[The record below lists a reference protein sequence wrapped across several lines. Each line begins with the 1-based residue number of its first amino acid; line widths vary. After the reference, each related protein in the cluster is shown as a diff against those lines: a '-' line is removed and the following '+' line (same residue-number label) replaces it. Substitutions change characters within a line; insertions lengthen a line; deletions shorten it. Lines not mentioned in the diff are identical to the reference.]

1 MIPAPFDYDL
11 AESVDHAIELLAG
24 GGGDAKLL
32 AGGHSLIPAMKLRIA
47 RPAKLVDIGRLSDLA
62 YVKDDGTH
70 IAIGALTPHATVAA
84 DPLLTEHCPIV
95 SYTAAQIGDPQVRH
109 RGTLGGTLAH
119 GDPASD
125 MPAVMLALGAELVVR
140 GSGGERTIPAG
151 EFFTGV
157 FETALGAD
165 ELLLE
170 ARVPKLGASTGWAY
184 LKANRRAQDWATVGV
199 AALVHRDDGKVAG
212 ASIGL
217 VNMGATPLRARA
229 AEDALAGGAS
239 VADAAALVTDGADP
253 PADHAGSSEYRAHL
267 AQVLA
272 RRALEQATETPAA

>member
-11 AESVDHAIELLAG
+11 AENVDHAIELLAS

-32 AGGHSLIPAMKLRIA
+32 AGGHSLIPAMRLRIA

-62 YVKDDGTH
+62 YVKDEGTH
-70 IAIGALTPHATVAA
+70 VAIGALTRHAAVAA
-84 DPLLTEHCPIV
+84 DPLLQEHCPIV
-95 SYTAAQIGDPQVRH
+95 SFTAAQIGDPQVRH
-109 RGTLGGTLAH
+109 RGTFGGTLAH

-125 MPAVMLALGAELVVR
+125 MPAVILALGAELVVR
-140 GSGGERTIPAG
+140 GSGGERTIPAT

-165 ELLLE
+165 EVLVE

-199 AALVHRDDGKVAG
+199 AALVHRDNGSVAG

-229 AEDALAGGAS
+229 AEDALAGGAP
-239 VADAAALVTDGADP
+239 VGDAAALVTEGADP
-253 PADHAGSSEYRAHL
+253 PTDRAGSAEYRAHL
-267 AQVLA
+267 ARVLA
-272 RRALEQATETPAA
+272 RRALEQATETPAG